1 MKKKL
6 RITFNAPLV
15 LGFALACALVTL
27 AGHLTGEKSTAR
39 LFATYASSWSD
50 PLTYVR
56 LFTHVLGHAGLAH
69 LVKKF
74 ICVSASLCKDI
85 DIIQVCTKFWH

>member
-27 AGHLTGEKSTAR
+27 LGHLTGEKSTAR
-39 LFATYASSWSD
+39 FFATYASSWAD

-56 LFTHVLGHAGLAH
+56 LFTHVLGMPAWP
-69 LVKKF
+69 
-74 ICVSASLCKDI
+74 
-85 DIIQVCTKFWH
+85 TW